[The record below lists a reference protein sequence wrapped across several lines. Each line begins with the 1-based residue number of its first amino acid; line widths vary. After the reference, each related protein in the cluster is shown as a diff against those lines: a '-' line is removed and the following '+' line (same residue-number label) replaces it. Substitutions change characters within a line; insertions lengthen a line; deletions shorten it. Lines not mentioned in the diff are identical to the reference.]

1 MSHIGLRAGLVG
13 EERYARVVEK
23 YRKVEAEIARL
34 GTVVCPPSEA
44 VNALLRAN
52 GSAALKTGVSM
63 ADLIR
68 RPELGYE
75 KLAEI
80 DPDRPDLTADIRES
94 VEISIRY
101 EGYIRRQKAQVE
113 QFKRMEN
120 RRLPEDLDYQS
131 ISALRIEAR
140 QKLAQARPLNL
151 GQASR
156 ISGVSPADIT
166 ALMIYLENHTRGG
179 DANA

>member
-1 MSHIGLRAGLVG
+1 M
-13 EERYARVVEK
+13 
-23 YRKVEAEIARL
+23 
-34 GTVVCPPSEA
+34 
-44 VNALLRAN
+44 RAN

-120 RRLPEDLDYQS
+120 RRLPEDLTTSQFPRCASRRARSWHRRGLS
-131 ISALRIEAR
+131 IWDRRRVFRAS
-140 QKLAQARPLNL
+140 ARPTS
-151 GQASR
+151 QR
-156 ISGVSPADIT
+156 
-166 ALMIYLENHTRGG
+166 
-179 DANA
+179 